1 MFEKFRQET
10 TAASICWACYLLA
23 KHQDLQVK
31 LREEVMQASLDTSAD
46 LGVTLEQLPYLNG
59 IIQETLRLYPAVP
72 MTMRQCFKDSQ
83 VGSHFIPQGTIFV
96 ISMWLINRSR
106 DVWGEDA
113 DFCRPER
120 WINEDGRPNQ
130 TGGTK
135 SNYNFLTF
143 LHGPRSCIGRGSARP
158 RSAASWPHWCPRFLG
173 CW

>member
-1 MFEKFRQET
+1 
-10 TAASICWACYLLA
+10 
-23 KHQDLQVK
+23 
-31 LREEVMQASLDTSAD
+31 MQASLDTSAD

-83 VGSHFIPQGTIFV
+83 VGSHFIPQGTILV
-96 ISMWLINRSR
+96 LSMWLINRSR
-106 DVWGEDA
+106 DVWGKDA
-113 DFCRPER
+113 DLCRPER

-143 LHGPRSCIGRGSARP
+143 LHGPRSCIGAGFSKAEIRCVLAALVSTLSWALVKDDDVWLPTGTLTARP
-158 RSAASWPHWCPRFLG
+158 DTGVRLRFKAL
-173 CW
+173 